1 MAVMETTGVETTGT
15 DAAARWTAMMDAR
28 RVPDEIL
35 AHAPA
40 SPYRQD
46 PERFRAATEP
56 PDTPS
61 RRAALALLAETPEDR
76 AVLDVGCGAGAA
88 SLALAGEIDHV
99 VGVDPAS
106 DMLAAFA
113 AACLERGVPYQAV
126 LGTWPEA
133 AADAGDAPLVLCHHV
148 GYDTADL
155 AGFAAGLTAAART
168 GVVLELHAEHP
179 QAWLDPLWRR
189 FHGLVRPEPP
199 TADDA
204 LAVLAELGISPDVER
219 WTAGP
224 RPAEDPEARAV
235 RVARRLCLPPERVP
249 EVARVLADEPALAGS
264 PRERVTVTWRP

>member
-1 MAVMETTGVETTGT
+1 MVGVETPTGT
-15 DAAARWTAMMDAR
+15 DAAAARWTAMMDAR
-28 RVPDEIL
+28 RVPEEIL

-46 PERFRAATEP
+46 PERFRPAAEP
-56 PDTPS
+56 PDTSS
-61 RRAALALLAETPEDR
+61 RRAALALLDEIPDAGDR
-76 AVLDVGCGAGAA
+76 TVLDVGCGAGAA
-88 SLALAGEIDHV
+88 SLALAGEIAHV

-106 DMLAAFA
+106 DMLAAFV
-113 AACLERGVPYQAV
+113 AACLDRGVPYEAV
-126 LGTWPEA
+126 LGRWPDTA
-133 AADAGDAPLVLCHHV
+133 HDAGPAALVLCHHV

-179 QAWLDPLWRR
+179 QAWLDPLWGR
-189 FHGLVRPEPP
+189 FHGLVRPDPP

-204 LAVLAELGISPDVER
+204 LAVLTELGIDPQVER
-219 WTAGP
+219 WTAEP

-249 EVARVLADEPALAGS
+249 DVVEALGADPLAGPS
-264 PRERVTVTWRP
+264 RERVTITWRP

>member
-1 MAVMETTGVETTGT
+1 MVGVDSSTGT
-15 DAAARWTAMMDAR
+15 QTAAARWTALMEAR
-28 RVPDEIL
+28 RVPEEIL

-46 PERFRAATEP
+46 PERFRPDDEP

-61 RRAALALLAETPEDR
+61 RRCALDLLAESVDGRT
-76 AVLDVGCGAGAA
+76 ALDVGCGAGAA

-106 DMLAAFA
+106 DMLAAFV
-113 AACLERGVPYQAV
+113 AACLDRGVPYQAV
-126 LGTWPEA
+126 LGHWPEA
-133 AADAGDAPLVLCHHV
+133 AADTGPAALVLCHHV

-155 AGFAAGLTAAART
+155 AGFAAGLSAAART

-179 QAWLDPLWRR
+179 QAWLDPLWLR
-189 FHGLVRPEPP
+189 FHGLDRPAPP

-204 LAVLAELGISPDVER
+204 LAVLAELGIDAEVQH

-224 RPAEDPEARAV
+224 RPEEDPGARAV

-249 EVARVLADEPALAGS
+249 EVVDALAADPSLAGS
-264 PRERVTVTWRP
+264 PRERVTVSWRP

>member
-1 MAVMETTGVETTGT
+1 MAAMETTGTGT
-15 DAAARWTAMMDAR
+15 AAARWTAMMDAR
-28 RVPDEIL
+28 RVPDDIV

-46 PERFRAATEP
+46 PERFRAASEP

-61 RRAALALLAETPEDR
+61 RRAALALLAGTPEDR
-76 AVLDVGCGAGAA
+76 RVLDVGCGAGAA

-126 LGTWPEA
+126 LGTWPDA
-133 AADAGDAPLVLCHHV
+133 AEDAGDAPLVLCHHV

-204 LAVLAELGISPDVER
+204 LAVLAELGIAPDVQR

-224 RPAEDPEARAV
+224 RPAEHPEARAV

-249 EVARVLADEPALAGS
+249 EVAAVLADEPGLAGS

>member
-1 MAVMETTGVETTGT
+1 MMAVETTGT
-15 DAAARWTAMMDAR
+15 QTAAARWTAMMDAR

-61 RRAALALLAETPEDR
+61 RRAALALLAETPGPGGR
-76 AVLDVGCGAGAA
+76 RVLDVGCGAGAA

-113 AACLERGVPYQAV
+113 AACLDRGVPYQAV
-126 LGTWPEA
+126 LGTWPDA
-133 AADAGDAPLVLCHHV
+133 AADAGGAPLVLCHHV
-148 GYDTADL
+148 GYDTVDL
-155 AGFAAGLTAAART
+155 AGFAAGLTAAAGI
-168 GVVLELHAEHP
+168 GVVLELHTEHP

-189 FHGLVRPEPP
+189 FHGLVHPAPP

-204 LAVLAELGISPDVER
+204 LAVLTELGLDPRVER

-235 RVARRLCLPPERVP
+235 RVARRLCLPSEQVP
-249 EVARVLADEPALAGS
+249 EVAAALADDPSLAGS

>member
-1 MAVMETTGVETTGT
+1 MVGVETPTGT
-15 DAAARWTAMMDAR
+15 DAAAARWTAMMDAR
-28 RVPDEIL
+28 RVPEEIL

-46 PERFRAATEP
+46 PERFRPAAEP

-61 RRAALALLAETPEDR
+61 RRAALALLDEIPDAGDR
-76 AVLDVGCGAGAA
+76 TVLDVGCGAGAA
-88 SLALAGEIDHV
+88 SLALAGEIAHV

-106 DMLAAFA
+106 DMLAAFV
-113 AACLERGVPYQAV
+113 AACLDRGVPYEAV
-126 LGTWPEA
+126 LGRWPDTA
-133 AADAGDAPLVLCHHV
+133 HDAGPAALVLCHHV

-179 QAWLDPLWRR
+179 QAWLDPLWGR
-189 FHGLVRPEPP
+189 FHGLVRPDPP

-204 LAVLAELGISPDVER
+204 LAVLTELGIDPQVER
-219 WTAGP
+219 WTAEP

-249 EVARVLADEPALAGS
+249 DVVEALGADPLAGPS
-264 PRERVTVTWRP
+264 RERVTITWRP

>member
-1 MAVMETTGVETTGT
+1 MVDVETTGT
-15 DAAARWTAMMDAR
+15 AAARWTTMMAAR
-28 RVPDEIL
+28 RVPEEIL

-56 PDTPS
+56 SDTPS
-61 RRAALALLAETPEDR
+61 RHAALALLAETPEDR
-76 AVLDVGCGAGAA
+76 RVLDVGCGAGAA

-113 AACLERGVPYQAV
+113 AACLDRGVPYQAV
-126 LGTWPEA
+126 LGTWPDA
-133 AADAGDAPLVLCHHV
+133 AADTGDAPVVLCHHV

-155 AGFAAGLTAAART
+155 AGFAAGLTAAARN

-179 QAWLDPLWRR
+179 QAWLDPLWVR

-204 LAVLAELGISPDVER
+204 LAVLAELGIDPRVER

-249 EVARVLADEPALAGS
+249 EVAEVLADEPSLVGS